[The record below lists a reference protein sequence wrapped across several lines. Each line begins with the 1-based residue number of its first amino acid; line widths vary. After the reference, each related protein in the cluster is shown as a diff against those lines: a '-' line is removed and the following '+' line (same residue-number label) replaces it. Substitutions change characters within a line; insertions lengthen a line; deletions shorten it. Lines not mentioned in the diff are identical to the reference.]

1 MQKITRPSDETIQQI
16 DFVIQG
22 LENGKYKEIPTEVE
36 FHEKLKGADAPDFL
50 YSLIHAL
57 EAAQLDILNLQNRTD
72 QQGIDITDLQQRLDT
87 LEIRERTSQADT
99 VVMAKGIQYAIE
111 PKPLDKSYDLQE
123 VNNWLSTKGIY

>member
-1 MQKITRPSDETIQQI
+1 MLKITRPSDETIQQI

-57 EAAQLDILNLQNRTD
+57 EAAQLDIMNLQHRTD

-87 LEIRERTSQADT
+87 LESREQTNQADVQT
-99 VVMAKGIQYAIE
+99 IGKGIKYAIS
-111 PKPLDKSYDLQE
+111 PDPLDKTYELQE
-123 VNNWLSTKGIY
+123 ISNWLGNKGIY